1 MICKKNKKEH
11 LIEIIVQD
19 DLRVWYNSIMVGW

>member
-1 MICKKNKKEH
+1 MICKKSKKEQ